1 MSPASSDSPPPAGT
15 ARRLRAALTALLG
28 RLDTFLARLSPRA
41 AAWVRPESLAR
52 NGRWLLPLLLL
63 LGLLLPPVSLFSWLR
78 SWTYARL
85 RPGAELKVAV
95 RGDEGS
101 YLLLRRNTVLRAA
114 RAAVF
119 ADDGLPSGVAELPG
133 NPEILGPVFRV
144 DIRGPLPQ
152 EARLV
157 TVLDIAEG
165 DQPFIDPFGWDGR
178 RWTWLPVRFN
188 AANLAEV
195 YLPLAEHDIRYV
207 ALTEAPDAATSVA
220 ASLLPPPAPV
230 PAAVASLPILEIPAY
245 TLRRDD
251 GSLATR
257 RMSMP
262 SRRAALYGVI
272 DNREGERRRGDLV
285 TNVMVQQDAR
295 LRLRQA
301 IVAAVRRD
309 DLRGVVMDL
318 QGLPPH
324 VLGVYAEWLGR
335 LRTDLEAV
343 GAEVVVAVPMP
354 RPTATGWDSS
364 PLDWRALGRAADG
377 LRILLPNDAPLATET
392 LDAMIRWALQSVER
406 RKLQLAVPVEGRD
419 EVEGEVHAVGY
430 AEALGHIL
438 DLAAADLPDR
448 IDPGAEVTVD
458 LPTLRAAEFG
468 RDPATGMWRFYH
480 WDANRRQHTVWLNDA
495 GGLAPAFE
503 IARKYR
509 MDRIALSGVAAGLDP
524 AVWTM
529 VKRFIAD
536 GSVVAPQPDYSLQ
549 WTLLDQDGRIAL
561 QAIRPVGTA
570 AFTFTAPR
578 AEGQYRLTVSLTAE
592 EGRVAALG
600 AAARL
605 AVAPPP
611 PPTPTAT
618 PRIFIIE
625 ATAFAVETAPP
636 PADELRRRT
645 PVKADVT
652 PRATFV
658 DQVDAVVS
666 FREATLRS
674 GPATSAEVRSGLK
687 VGDQLQVLGQTPD
700 GGWLSVRQLGTGLD
714 GWILAELVD
723 LRLPRDQIPYLGV
736 DGTAAPLGDAVV
748 TDTPTP
754 RPGSSAPAVAT
765 RTATVR
771 ASPTGARP

>member
-1 MSPASSDSPPPAGT
+1 MTDSNSDPLPPPDQPVARPAAT
-15 ARRLRAALTALLG
+15 RDLVVRRLRAVRDHLAPLL
-28 RLDTFLARLSPRA
+28 A
-41 AAWVRPESLAR
+41 AASRTEWLRR
-52 NGRWLLPLLLL
+52 HGRWLIPLLLL
-63 LGLLLPPVSLFSWLR
+63 LGLTLPPVSLLSWLR
-78 SWTYARL
+78 SWTYARVQ
-85 RPGAELKVAV
+85 PGVELKVPV
-95 RGDEGS
+95 RGEDGT

-114 RAAVF
+114 RLAVF
-119 ADDGLPSGVAELPG
+119 AADDLPSGVAPLPG
-133 NPEILGPVFRV
+133 NPALLGSVYRL
-144 DIRGPLPQ
+144 DIRGPIPQ

-157 TVLDIAEG
+157 TVLDIGEG
-165 DQPFIDPFGWDGR
+165 DQPFVDPFGWDGR
-178 RWTWLPVRFN
+178 RWHWLPVRFT

-195 YLPLAEHDIRYV
+195 YLPLAEHNILYV
-207 ALTEAPDAATSVA
+207 AMTEAPDAATSVA

-230 PAAVASLPILEIPAY
+230 PAAIASLPILELPAY
-245 TLRRDD
+245 TLKRDD

-262 SRRAALYGVI
+262 SRHAALYAVV
-272 DNREGERRRGDLV
+272 DNREGERRRSDLA
-285 TNVMVQQDAR
+285 TNVLVQQGAR

-309 DLRGVVMDL
+309 GLRGVVMDF

-324 VLGVYAEWLGR
+324 VQGVYADWLGR
-335 LRTDLEAV
+335 LRQDLEA
-343 GAEVVVAVPMP
+343 GGSELIVAVPMP
-354 RPTATGWDSS
+354 RATATGWDSS
-364 PLDWRALGRAADG
+364 PLDWRTLGRAADG

-419 EVEGEVHAVGY
+419 DVEGEIRPIGY

-438 DLAAADLPDR
+438 DLAASDLPER
-448 IDPGAEVTVD
+448 IDPGQDVTVD

-468 RDPATGMWRFYH
+468 RDPNTGMWRFYY

-529 VKRFIAD
+529 VKGFIAD

-549 WTLLDQDGRIAL
+549 WTLLNGDGQIAL
-561 QAIRPVGTA
+561 QALRPVGTA
-570 AFTFTAPR
+570 SFAFKAPR

-600 AAARL
+600 DAAQL

-625 ATAFAVETAPP
+625 ATAAPVETAAP
-636 PADELRRRT
+636 PADELQRRA
-645 PVKADVT
+645 PVVADVT

-666 FREATLRS
+666 FREATLRA
-674 GPATSAEVRSGLK
+674 GPATSAEIKSGLK
-687 VGDQLQVLGQTPD
+687 IGDQLQVLGQTPD
-700 GGWLSVRQLGTGLD
+700 GRWLSVRQLGTGLE
-714 GWILAELVD
+714 GWILAELLD
-723 LRLPRDQIPYLGV
+723 LRIPREEIPYLGV

-748 TDTPTP
+748 TDTPASP
-754 RPGSSAPAVAT
+754 PGAGPS
-765 RTATVR
+765 ATVR
-771 ASPTGARP
+771 PTATRMVP